1 MSQTYAP
8 RRGMSAE
15 MQRRAQ
21 LSRLRME
28 QARRQSRRM
37 LCVFSGI
44 LAVSLFVY
52 ISRMATISSQSK
64 QISQLR
70 AEISTLTSDKQY
82 REISLSARQNL
93 ERVQYEA
100 INRLGMVYPQEGQIQ
115 LVRLNGEYADDGVL
129 TVYDTSA
136 KDGR

>member
-8 RRGMSAE
+8 RRGMSDE
-15 MQRRAQ
+15 MQRRAR

-37 LCVFSGI
+37 LCVFSGL
-44 LAVSLFVY
+44 LALSLFIY

-70 AEISTLTSDKQY
+70 GEISALTSDKQY

-115 LVRLNGEYADDGVL
+115 LVHLGGEYAPDGVM